1 MYKGEAGWR
10 WTKDLWDKTIGQKS
24 WKKSWVPSRSV
35 PNSIACRWYGI
46 SWRRK
51 KTGFSPGTLSYKQT
65 IRTTSPQNFHEICQQ
80 TYIFCTQSQVLENSQ
95 RRKHISPPP
104 PRWPASSRHSPRC
117 GTRSDGSVSGR
128 PPCTAGRTPRFSSSP
143 ARSCWTAPSSRDAS
157 VSWTWQRQCR
167 SCKRL

>member
-1 MYKGEAGWR
+1 MTERKQFKLLSGPECCCLFQELSPPWSVQSQMSLLVDLWATLPRVVNSRRSWQNVVLGQLDGFQWKLETVCKGEAGWR

-51 KTGFSPGTLSYKQT
+51 KTGFSPDTLSYKQT

-80 TYIFCTQSQVLENSQ
+80 TYIFCTQSQVLESFQ
-95 RRKHISPPP
+95 RRKHI
-104 PRWPASSRHSPRC
+104 
-117 GTRSDGSVSGR
+117 
-128 PPCTAGRTPRFSSSP
+128 
-143 ARSCWTAPSSRDAS
+143 
-157 VSWTWQRQCR
+157 
-167 SCKRL
+167 